1 MSQNK
6 TIPSD
11 VPVLDYIESLDNQ
24 TRKDDARLLLEAMAD
39 WTGMQPRLWGA
50 SIVGFGEYHYT
61 YESGREGDHML
72 TGFAPRKS
80 AMTIYIMPGFK
91 PYGEQLA
98 WLGPHKHSSSCLYIT
113 RLTRVDLS
121 VLEEIVRDSV
131 ERMKAKYPWKG

>member
-98 WLGPHKHSSSCLYIT
+98 RLGPHKHSSSCLYIT

-131 ERMKAKYPWKG
+131 ERMKAKYPWKS